1 MEKELIIIGA
11 GPIGLA
17 CGIAAQEAGLDYL
30 ILEKGTLVNSLFNYP
45 LLMTFFSTAGKL
57 EIGGV
62 PFTCTRPKP
71 GRQEALEYY
80 RKVAECKQLAIK
92 LFTRVERL
100 EKLADGRFY
109 IQSSGGDY
117 YAWNV
122 VVATGFYDIAYPLNV
137 PGEHLP
143 KVRHY
148 YKEPHEFAFQKVVVA
163 GAQNSAVDA
172 ALETYRKGADVTMV
186 VRGTQIG
193 RRVKYW
199 VRPDIINRIEEGSIK
214 AHFEASLLEIR
225 EKSVL
230 IQTPGGVKEIDN
242 DFVLAMTGYR
252 PDKTLLKSVGVTFS
266 KDGKE
271 QPFYD
276 EATMQTNIQGLYLAG
291 VICGGV
297 ETHKWFIEN
306 SRAHARL
313 IIDAIGKGK

>member
-17 CGIAAQEAGLDYL
+17 CAIAAQEAGLDYL

-45 LLMTFFSTAGKL
+45 LLMTFFSTAEKL

-62 PFTCTRPKP
+62 PFTCIRPKP
-71 GRQEALEYY
+71 GRPEALEYY
-80 RKVAECKQLAIK
+80 RKVAADKHLSLK
-92 LFTRVERL
+92 LFTMVERL
-100 EKLADGRFY
+100 EKLADGRFF
-109 IQSSGGDY
+109 IQSANGGY
-117 YAWNV
+117 YARHV
-122 VVATGFYDIAYPLNV
+122 VVATGFYDIAYPLNI

-148 YKEPHEFAFQKVVVA
+148 YKEPHGFAFQKIVVV

-172 ALETYRKGADVTMV
+172 ALETYRKGAEVTMV
-186 VRGTQIG
+186 VRGRQIG
-193 RRVKYW
+193 QRVKYW
-199 VRPDIINRIEEGSIK
+199 VRPDIINRIEEGSIT
-214 AHFEASLLEIR
+214 AYFGSSLLEIR

-230 IQTPGGVKEIDN
+230 IRSDDGIDEIDN

-252 PDKTLLKSVGVTFS
+252 PDKKLLESVGVAFS
-266 KDGKE
+266 DDGKE
-271 QPFYD
+271 RPFYD
-276 EATMQTNIQGLYLAG
+276 PASMETNIPGLFLAG

-306 SRAHARL
+306 SRAHAGL
-313 IIDAIGKGK
+313 IIDTIVKRK